1 MFAISSRL
9 KEFCLVAGVLTGLLP
24 LIGISEV
31 KSSELGKY
39 GRELLASVN
48 QRVEQRKVVDSSS
61 SVEFVKTSILMSQ
74 IQSIVSP
81 RKYSELSTSGKRL
94 PVTVEDCLENKA
106 GICGNQVAC
115 FLALAEYLELRA
127 RPVEFYLHGDEP
139 AGNSSHIGVEVQF
152 LGDWRFFDITW
163 GTFFRRKGKILN
175 ISQVLKMGT
184 TARRWAVTNELDQW
198 YLHWKQ
204 AGLDPLV
211 YVDHPRMDILRG
223 RQGNIRIFPFDS
235 NYTPV
240 HQPAYVGLN
249 SLHKDYGPLGITLKD
264 LPFVSK
270 EFAIEVTGVAG
281 DGVLVIAQKD
291 KVYRV
296 KIESMKVGN
305 NKFELPFEFH
315 TGDIKIAIQQ
325 RNPRRIGYLVYS
337 KIEFQ

>member
-1 MFAISSRL
+1 MFVISWRL
-9 KEFCLVAGVLTGLLP
+9 KEFCLFAGVLTGLILP
-24 LIGISEV
+24 IGISEV

-48 QRVEQRKVVDSSS
+48 QRVEQRKVGDSSS

-81 RKYSELSTSGKRL
+81 RKYSELSASGKGL
-94 PVTVEDCLENKA
+94 PVTVEDCLESKA

-115 FLALAEYLELRA
+115 FLALAEHLKLRA

-139 AGNSSHIGVEVQF
+139 SVNSSHIGVEVQF
-152 LGDWRFFDITW
+152 SGDWRFFDITW
-163 GTFFRRKGKILN
+163 GTFFRRKGNILS

-184 TARRWAVTNELDQW
+184 DARRWAITNELDQW
-198 YLHWKQ
+198 YLHWKN

-211 YVDHPRMDILRG
+211 YVDHPRMDMLRG
-223 RQGNIRIFPFDS
+223 RQGNIRIFPVDS

-264 LPFVSK
+264 IPFASMS
-270 EFAIEVTGVAG
+270 FAMEVTGVAG

-296 KIESMKVGN
+296 KIESMKIGN
-305 NKFELPFEFH
+305 NRFELPFQFH
-315 TGDIKIAIQQ
+315 AGDIKIAIQQ

-337 KIEFQ
+337 TIEFQ

>member
-1 MFAISSRL
+1 MFAISRRL
-9 KEFCLVAGVLTGLLP
+9 QELRVVTGILTGLIS
-24 LIGISEV
+24 LIGINEV
-31 KSSELGKY
+31 KSNELGKY
-39 GRELLASVN
+39 GRELVVSVK
-48 QRVEQRKVVDSSS
+48 QQVEQRKVVDSSS
-61 SVEFVKTSILMSQ
+61 SVDFVKTSILISQ

-81 RKYSELSTSGKRL
+81 RKYSELSASGKWL
-94 PVTVEDCLENKA
+94 PATVEECLENKA

-115 FLALAEYLELRA
+115 FLALAEDLELRA

-139 AGNSSHIGVEVQF
+139 VGNSSHIGVEVQF
-152 LGDWRFFDITW
+152 SGDWRFFDITW

-223 RQGNIRIFPFDS
+223 RQGNIRIFPVDS
-235 NYTPV
+235 YYTPV
-240 HQPAYVGLN
+240 HQPGYFGLN

-264 LPFVSK
+264 VPFVSTA
-270 EFAIEVTGVAG
+270 FAIEVAGVAG
-281 DGVLVIAQKD
+281 DGVLTLTQKD
-291 KVYRV
+291 RTYRI
-296 KIESMKVGN
+296 KIESMKIGN
-305 NKFELPFEFH
+305 NKFELPFQFH
-315 TGDIKIAIQQ
+315 AGDIEIAVQQ